1 MEPSASEYW
10 VHNLSPYAIQ
20 FGEDFGIRW
29 YGLAYLAGFFVAWW
43 LLRLWSRRNQLPLD
57 YQSITDAVFY
67 IAISMMIGGR
77 VGYCLFYYEDN
88 GVGAPW
94 ALLQDPLAII
104 RVWDGG
110 MASHGG
116 VAGMFLGTWLFC
128 RKRKIPFLVL
138 GDTVAATAAI
148 GIIFGR
154 LANFVNGE
162 LWSEPSTVSWAMI
175 FPMDPTGLPRH
186 PSQLYAVGLEGLMML
201 AVVLPL
207 HFVHRRPGLS
217 IGAGIATYCVGRFI
231 GEFWREPDPGY
242 ACILIGCQRAKRSPS
257 RCLSWR

>member
-1 MEPSASEYW
+1 MQGENAYPWELEVSISGRQRPSPAQLRHGYPWLSLAMLSYPSPRTAAAGSQDQIPSKLATWQRCRCTHTWRRLAGQALHPPPASALWNQAHLNIGYITSAPTPS
-10 VHNLSPYAIQ
+10 NLQ
-20 FGEDFGIRW
+20 EDFGIRW
-29 YGLAYLAGFFVAWW
+29 YGLAYLAGFVAWW

-94 ALLQDPLAII
+94 ALLQDPMAII

-128 RKRKIPFLVL
+128 RKRRF
-138 GDTVAATAAI
+138 
-148 GIIFGR
+148 
-154 LANFVNGE
+154 
-162 LWSEPSTVSWAMI
+162 PSSCSGT
-175 FPMDPTGLPRH
+175 
-186 PSQLYAVGLEGLMML
+186 PSPPP
-201 AVVLPL
+201 LPL
-207 HFVHRRPGLS
+207 GWLTV
-217 IGAGIATYCVGRFI
+217 
-231 GEFWREPDPGY
+231 
-242 ACILIGCQRAKRSPS
+242 
-257 RCLSWR
+257 